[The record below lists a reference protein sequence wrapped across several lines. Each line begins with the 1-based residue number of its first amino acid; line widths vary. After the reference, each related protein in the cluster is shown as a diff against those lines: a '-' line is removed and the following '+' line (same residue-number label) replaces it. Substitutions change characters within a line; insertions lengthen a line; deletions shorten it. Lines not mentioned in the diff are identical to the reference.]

1 MLILTRRIGETLL
14 IGDDITIKVVGING
28 NQVRI
33 GIDAPLDVQVL
44 RSELLK
50 ESETAPDDSHP

>member
-1 MLILTRRIGETLL
+1 MLILTRRIGETVLV
-14 IGDDITIKVVGING
+14 GDDITIKVVGING
-28 NQVRI
+28 NQIRI